1 MSEHNDQP
9 GGKGRPTPSR
19 REAEA
24 ARKAQMKKANTRKDQ
39 MKAQRAMRDSA
50 REKQRRALA
59 GEGSAADLPSRD
71 RGPVKAFVR
80 DYVDRRFSVAEF
92 LLPLLVLMLVLSTVG
107 GEWGSV
113 VVVYL
118 WMATILLVGL
128 DSVRLVVGV
137 RRQIR
142 TRFGAEHVR
151 GTTSYALL
159 RSTQLRRFRL
169 PKAMVPRGAP
179 LKERY

>member
-1 MSEHNDQP
+1 MSEHNEQS

-24 ARKAQMKKANTRKDQ
+24 ARKAQMRRTNTRKDQ
-39 MKAQRAMRDSA
+39 MRAQRALRDAA

-59 GEGSAADLPSRD
+59 GEGNPDDLPVRD

-80 DYVDRRFSVAEF
+80 DYVDRRFSVAEY
-92 LLPLLVLMLVLSTVG
+92 LLPLLIVMLVLSTVG
-107 GEWGSV
+107 GEWGAV

-118 WMATILLVGL
+118 WMATILLVVL
-128 DSVRLVVGV
+128 DSVRLIVGL
-137 RRQIR
+137 RRQVR
-142 TRFGAEHVR
+142 ARFGPEAIR
-151 GTTSYALL
+151 GTTMYALL

-179 LKERY
+179 LKDRY

>member
-1 MSEHNDQP
+1 VSEQSETP

-24 ARKAQMKKANTRKDQ
+24 ARKAQMKRANTRKDQ
-39 MKAQRAMRDSA
+39 MRAQRALRDA
-50 REKQRRALA
+50 QREKQRRALA
-59 GEGSAADLPSRD
+59 GEGSASDLPVRD

-92 LLPLLVLMLVLSTVG
+92 LLPLLVLMLVLSTLG

-113 VVVYL
+113 IVVYL

-128 DSVRLVVGV
+128 DSIRLVVGV

-142 TRFGAEHVR
+142 ARFGPEAIR
-151 GTTSYALL
+151 GTTAYALL

-169 PKAMVPRGAP
+169 PKAMVASGAP